1 MPILDQ
7 RTLSIARTLFI
18 LAVAA
23 LFLYAVRHTLIAFLM
38 GIFFAYLISPLVSR
52 VQLWRPISRGSR
64 ALAIAE
70 VYLILALVA
79 VGTVIS
85 IGPSFADDGRQ
96 LLSAVPTLLEQHTP
110 WTIVHRIGSTRGWS
124 YQTQLHIE
132 HFLAQHR
139 DTISSW
145 VKQFGLQVGG
155 VLAHSFWI
163 LLIPILAIPFLND
176 APEMV
181 EVVFRVLRLRPQA
194 RTFAE
199 VVLQDV
205 HSMAAN
211 YIRAQ
216 MTLACLAII
225 AYTVVLSASG
235 VQYGPVLGVTA
246 GILEF
251 IPMVGPIIGAILIL
265 GVAFLT
271 GFHHILLLMLFL
283 GCWRVLQDYFNSPHL
298 MHNQVQLH
306 PFVVIFAVLAG
317 AEIAGVIGVFLSIPI
332 AATIK
337 IVWRSWRTYYERDSK
352 LETAAPRSPQSKAA

>member
-1 MPILDQ
+1 MSILDQ
-7 RTLSIARTLFI
+7 RTLSVARTLFI
-18 LAVAA
+18 LAVGAA
-23 LFLYAVRHTLIAFLM
+23 FIYATRHTLIVFLM
-38 GIFFAYLISPLVSR
+38 GIFFAYLVSPLVSR

-70 VYLILALVA
+70 VYIILALVA
-79 VGTVIS
+79 VGIIVG
-85 IGPSFADDGRQ
+85 IGPSFANDGRQ
-96 LLSAVPTLLEQHTP
+96 LVSAVPNLLEQHAP
-110 WTIVHRIGSTRGWS
+110 WEIVHRIGSTRGWS

-132 HFLAQHR
+132 NFLAQHR
-139 DTISSW
+139 DTILSW
-145 VKQFGLQVGG
+145 VKQFGVQAGA
-155 VLAHSFWI
+155 VLAQSFWI
-163 LLIPILAIPFLND
+163 FLIPILAIPFLND

-181 EVVFRVLRLRPQA
+181 EVIFRVLRLRPQA

-216 MTLACLAII
+216 MILACLAILT
-225 AYTVVLSASG
+225 YTIVLSASG
-235 VQYGPVLGVTA
+235 VQYGPVLGVV
-246 GILEF
+246 GGMLEF
-251 IPMVGPIIGAILIL
+251 IPMVGPLVGAILIL

-283 GCWRVLQDYFNSPHL
+283 GCWRLLQDYFNSPRL

-332 AATIK
+332 AATVK
-337 IVWRSWRTYYERDSK
+337 ILWRSWRTYYEKDRPLPNNELGS
-352 LETAAPRSPQSKAA
+352 TRRKAA

>member
-1 MPILDQ
+1 MPILDR
-7 RTLSIARTLFI
+7 RTLSVARTLFI

-23 LFLYAVRHTLIAFLM
+23 AFIFAARQTLLAFLM

-52 VQLWRPISRGSR
+52 VQHWRPISRGSR
-64 ALAIAE
+64 TIAIAE
-70 VYLILALVA
+70 VYVIVALVA
-79 VGTVIS
+79 TGIIIG

-96 LLSAVPTLLEQHTP
+96 LISAIPALLEKHAP
-110 WTIVHRIGSTRGWS
+110 WDIVHRIGSTRGWS
-124 YQTQLHIE
+124 YQTQLHID

-139 DTISSW
+139 DTIVSW
-145 VKQFGLQVGG
+145 AKQFGLQVGA

-199 VVLQDV
+199 LILQDI

-216 MTLACLAII
+216 MTLACLAIV

-235 VQYGPVLGVTA
+235 VPYGPVLGVTA
-246 GILEF
+246 GMLEF
-251 IPMVGPIIGAILIL
+251 IPLVGPIVGAVLIL
-265 GVAFLT
+265 GVAFLA

-283 GCWRVLQDYFNSPHL
+283 GCWRVLQDYFNSPRL

-337 IVWRSWRTYYERDSK
+337 IIWRSWRAYYERDSRMENTS
-352 LETAAPRSPQSKAA
+352 LRSSHSKAA